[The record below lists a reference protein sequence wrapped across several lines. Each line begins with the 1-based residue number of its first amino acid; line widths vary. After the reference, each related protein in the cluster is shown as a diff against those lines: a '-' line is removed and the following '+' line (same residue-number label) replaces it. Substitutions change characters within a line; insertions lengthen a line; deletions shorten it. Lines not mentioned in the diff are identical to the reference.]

1 VRNVIVSKGIRA
13 MVRRSGAV
21 MVVLAGLAAAGC
33 GTSVEGTATAGGTS
47 TAGETSTTTTT
58 TTSAPLGAD
67 QGGRVDIDVE
77 IGDCV
82 RLGGTAD
89 AATIDEAVCGSEK
102 SNYKVVG
109 KAAKNAQC
117 ASDVDQVYY
126 ETKWGSERG
135 ALCLDIDWVMG
146 GCMSLPDGDDD
157 EPQRVDCDHPSAPGI
172 ERAIEVIEGATDVEQ
187 CSEGGYVHDEREF
200 TVCTETVRPL

>member
-1 VRNVIVSKGIRA
+1 MMVNKGIRA
-13 MVRRSGAV
+13 IVRRSGAV
-21 MVVLAGLAAAGC
+21 VVVAAALTAAGC
-33 GTSVEGTATAGGTS
+33 GTSVDGTATAASTSAAATSSSSSTTS
-47 TAGETSTTTTT
+47 TAPRE
-58 TTSAPLGAD
+58 AD
-67 QGGRVDIDVE
+67 LGGRVDIDVE

-89 AATIDEAVCGSEK
+89 AATIDEAVCGSDK

-126 ETKWGSERG
+126 ETRWGNERG

-157 EPQRVDCDHPSAPGI
+157 EPQRVECDDPYAPGI
-172 ERAIEVIEGATDVEQ
+172 ERAIEVIEGVVDVEQ